1 MNILDLI
8 NAIKNASNNGDN
20 VTVNITVNG
29 QPTPAADTPAALPT
43 DWFDDGDDDD
53 DVDDT
58 PDTDFTV
65 GQAVM
70 VCHTRANGEG
80 VKTLGVVDTVLGKD
94 DKGWYTRVTGNNG
107 NHYRAG
113 LHFNEERLGTVIY
126 DIDD

>member
-8 NAIKNASNNGDN
+8 NAIKNASNNGG
-20 VTVNITVNG
+20 NITVNINVSD
-29 QPTPAADTPAALPT
+29 QPTPADTPAPAS

>member
-29 QPTPAADTPAALPT
+29 QPTPAADTPVT
-43 DWFDDGDDDD
+43 SSDWFDDGDDD

>member
-29 QPTPAADTPAALPT
+29 QPTPAADTPAMSS
-43 DWFDDGDDDD
+43 DWFDDGDDD

-70 VCHTRANGEG
+70 VYHTRANGEG

>member
-29 QPTPAADTPAALPT
+29 QPTPAADTPAASS